1 MLFLMENAHC
11 ATTGDTEQNGAKH
24 FTVARRAIV
33 TCFRRVTIVFVKNLE
48 DLQSFFFPSKNS
60 TKHPCKRS
68 KLTKNTRTVLTF
80 STHSS
85 LLAQRVLS
93 QTTVVVAPL
102 KSSQAL
108 QNKGKQLRL
117 LQTVKHCSKLPT
129 GTNHLKL
136 QKNYT
141 GKQSGTEENSV
152 SHQNTTGQSTGF
164 LHPPT
169 TQKRSEVPGGD
180 PLNSTRK
187 LLQ

>member
-48 DLQSFFFPSKNS
+48 DLQSFWFQAKTQPSTLAS
-60 TKHPCKRS
+60 EAS
-68 KLTKNTRTVLTF
+68 SQNTRTVLTF

-85 LLAQRVLS
+85 LLVQRVLS

-108 QNKGKQLRL
+108 QNKG
-117 LQTVKHCSKLPT
+117 
-129 GTNHLKL
+129 N
-136 QKNYT
+136 N
-141 GKQSGTEENSV
+141 
-152 SHQNTTGQSTGF
+152 
-164 LHPPT
+164 
-169 TQKRSEVPGGD
+169 
-180 PLNSTRK
+180 
-187 LLQ
+187 

>member
-48 DLQSFFFPSKNS
+48 DLQSFWFQAKTQPSTLAS
-60 TKHPCKRS
+60 EAS
-68 KLTKNTRTVLTF
+68 SQNTRTVLTF

-85 LLAQRVLS
+85 LLVQRVLS

-117 LQTVKHCSKLPT
+117 PQTVKHCS
-129 GTNHLKL
+129 NYVL
-136 QKNYT
+136 QAL
-141 GKQSGTEENSV
+141 
-152 SHQNTTGQSTGF
+152 TT
-164 LHPPT
+164 
-169 TQKRSEVPGGD
+169 
-180 PLNSTRK
+180 
-187 LLQ
+187 

>member
-1 MLFLMENAHC
+1 MYPC
-11 ATTGDTEQNGAKH
+11 ACCGCCLDVFA
-24 FTVARRAIV
+24 VA
-33 TCFRRVTIVFVKNLE
+33 FVCAKNLE

-117 LQTVKHCSKLPT
+117 PQTVKHCSKLPT

-136 QKNYT
+136 QKTIQENNPVPRKTLCRTKTLLGRALVFYT
-141 GKQSGTEENSV
+141 PPRRRSGRRYQVEI
-152 SHQNTTGQSTGF
+152 
-164 LHPPT
+164 P
-169 TQKRSEVPGGD
+169 
-180 PLNSTRK
+180 
-187 LLQ
+187 